1 MDLIN
6 QKLGQTDLLR
16 EERQSFIEREDD
28 SQFQLDANDPVHN
41 GVGLGGGGGGYG
53 FGGHM
58 KISPPSSNQVHG
70 QSIDIN
76 ENHEREDS
84 LSSSSVESLNARTTN
99 RQEYDRRLSVFL
111 GTQRPF
117 QRRRTQEEQEI
128 ETNFRWSMCLRHKH
142 TLIFFACIVVFV
154 IGIIVSLFLKN

>member
-1 MDLIN
+1 MADCSSSNALNFCNVIQN
-6 QKLGQTDLLR
+6 
-16 EERQSFIEREDD
+16 S
-28 SQFQLDANDPVHN
+28 QLDANDPVHN

-84 LSSSSVESLNARTTN
+84 LSSSSVESLNARS
-99 RQEYDRRLSVFL
+99 E
-111 GTQRPF
+111 
-117 QRRRTQEEQEI
+117 
-128 ETNFRWSMCLRHKH
+128 
-142 TLIFFACIVVFV
+142 
-154 IGIIVSLFLKN
+154 